1 MAAHEGQGMA
11 RPNGRIAFCALVVVM
26 FLTGCSSGSNGAGGG
41 GGGGGST
48 TAPPV
53 SSNSTACATGSLH
66 VLGSTAF
73 MPIARD
79 AADAYMRDC
88 PGATINITGGDS
100 AFGVSQV
107 RHAVASDSSSAG
119 SMIAMYDGF
128 PSASYTA
135 GLRPYP
141 MGVLIFSV
149 VAHTGLFPAMN
160 ITADELRKI
169 FIKPGEQGK
178 VAVGRRAGS
187 GSREAFNTHV
197 LGLNPGRPDKGNCPK
212 PTGRIV
218 SFTSCTED
226 STANLL
232 NFASMTPNAIG
243 YAELSRPHGDYPQLS
258 VLSIDNAAPT
268 PDNVA
273 NGSYRFWTVEHLY
286 AATQPTM
293 LTKDFLDFLAHYK
306 GPNLPPDF
314 IPCSDALKRVGA
326 DC

>member
-41 GGGGGST
+41 DGGGGST

-66 VLGSTAF
+66 LLGSTAF

-88 PGATINITGGDS
+88 PGATINVTGGDS

-197 LGLNPGRPDKGNCPK
+197 LGLNPG
-212 PTGRIV
+212 
-218 SFTSCTED
+218 
-226 STANLL
+226 
-232 NFASMTPNAIG
+232 
-243 YAELSRPHGDYPQLS
+243 
-258 VLSIDNAAPT
+258 
-268 PDNVA
+268 
-273 NGSYRFWTVEHLY
+273 
-286 AATQPTM
+286 
-293 LTKDFLDFLAHYK
+293 
-306 GPNLPPDF
+306 
-314 IPCSDALKRVGA
+314 
-326 DC
+326 